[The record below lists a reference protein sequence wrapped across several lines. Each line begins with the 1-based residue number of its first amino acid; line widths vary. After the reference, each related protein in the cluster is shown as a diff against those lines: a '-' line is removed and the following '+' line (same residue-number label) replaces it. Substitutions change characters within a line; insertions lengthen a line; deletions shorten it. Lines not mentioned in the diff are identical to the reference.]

1 MMTAVAIMIYTLCLV
16 VQLVD
21 WKAFVE
27 LLMIL
32 LKMIDD
38 QMDELFQQLLEDGYT
53 VEQAADL
60 AYNEING

>member
-1 MMTAVAIMIYTLCLV
+1 MK
-16 VQLVD
+16 D
-21 WKAFVE
+21 N
-27 LLMIL
+27 
-32 LKMIDD
+32 

>member
-1 MMTAVAIMIYTLCLV
+1 MTEVAIMIYTLCLV
-16 VQLVD
+16 AQSVV
-21 WKAFVE
+21 WKVFVE